1 MDRITLTVHEN
12 GTATARGIFTDS
24 RDNRNSLNRTYA
36 TEQQAR
42 QEFHDMRER
51 GAEFSYTINRKA

>member
-1 MDRITLTVHEN
+1 MDRITLTIHAN
-12 GTATARGIFTDS
+12 GSATAKGIFTDS
-24 RDNRNSLNRTYA
+24 RDNRASLNRTYN
-36 TEQQAR
+36 TEGQAL